1 MFGSRANM
9 GALLSG
15 HGFQVSAAV
24 RHVGFGRQLPWLT
37 MSVPDSYALPVLSA
51 VTKNLAVPKRAL
63 AIGAHPDDVEF
74 GCGGTL
80 AKWAKAGCEI
90 FHLVLTDGSKGTWDP
105 DTDQAEL
112 VVTRQRE
119 QREAARLLGGTS
131 PDHVRFLGWIDGELD
146 SGLRQRWEVAYWI
159 RKFTPDVVLGH
170 DPWRRYRIHPDH
182 RHAGFLTTDAIVA
195 ARDPKFFPEQQL
207 PPHRPSALLLW
218 EADEPDHVETIETAV
233 EEKIRALLAHESQ
246 YATTMHISA
255 APHPASETKGD
266 EPVEVTKFRE
276 AVLERAAEA
285 GKLCGVEAG
294 EAFKHLA
301 RL

>member
-1 MFGSRANM
+1 
-9 GALLSG
+9 
-15 HGFQVSAAV
+15 
-24 RHVGFGRQLPWLT
+24 
-37 MSVPDSYALPVLSA
+37 MSIPDSYALPLPSV
-51 VTKNLAVPKRAL
+51 VTTNLAVPKRAL

-131 PDHVRFLGWIDGELD
+131 PDHVQFLGWIDGELD

-159 RKFTPDVVLGH
+159 RRFAPEVVLGH

-182 RHAGFLTTDAIVA
+182 RHAGFLTTDGLVA

-207 PPHRPSALLLW
+207 APHRPTSLLLW
-218 EADEPDHVETIETAV
+218 EADEPDHVEAIDTVI
-233 EEKIRALLAHESQ
+233 EEKLRALLAHESQ
-246 YATTMHISA
+246 YATTMHITADLSGGTSA
-255 APHPASETKGD
+255 AAANPSGAQGSAEHPEIG
-266 EPVEVTKFRE
+266 EFRS
-276 AVLERAAEA
+276 AILKRAAEA
-285 GKLCGVEAG
+285 GQLSGMAAG
-294 EAFKHLA
+294 EAFKHLS